1 MRVPID
7 PRAAGVLTQKAE
19 LPHAADLLWAG
30 ADDVGNPCSI
40 EVGDDAELELLH
52 VSVLQ

>member
-30 ADDVGNPCSI
+30 ADDVGHHWVHLR
-40 EVGDDAELELLH
+40 VGPD
-52 VSVLQ
+52 